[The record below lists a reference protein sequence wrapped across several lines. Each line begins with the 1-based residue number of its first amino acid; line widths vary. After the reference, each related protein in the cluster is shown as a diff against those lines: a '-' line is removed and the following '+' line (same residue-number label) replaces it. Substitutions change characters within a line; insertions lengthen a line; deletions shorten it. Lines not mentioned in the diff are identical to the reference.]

1 MIILR
6 NKLYS
11 RDIFLRK
18 AVNNS
23 TANKIKQGVL
33 SPEEAKERIAAV
45 RSIAKDY
52 RDSGKKLHCV
62 DIGLGLG
69 LNHNA
74 TGSRFNH
81 RKYNYKS

>member
-23 TANKIKQGVL
+23 TTNKIKQRVL

-62 DIGLGLG
+62 DIGLGF
-69 LNHNA
+69 NHDA